1 MSFVYVLSLWA
12 WLAPPPSLEAKH
24 QLYYS
29 TLLFIRH
36 LVVPELLKEAVPG
49 QTPTERI
56 GVVHFTQ
63 RNGVLMIRGRVR
75 GLSPGLHGTHVH
87 ESGDLGNGCLA
98 AGAHFNP
105 TNMVHGGPTDAIR
118 HVGDLGNIAA
128 GADGVSDID
137 ITDRVLQLT
146 GSNGAVGRAFVI
158 HSDVDDLGRGGAPTS
173 NTTGNS
179 GSRVA
184 CGVVRLV

>member
-1 MSFVYVLSLWA
+1 TPERV
-12 WLAPPPSLEAKH
+12 
-24 QLYYS
+24 
-29 TLLFIRH
+29 IRGRAVI
-36 LVVPELLKEAVPG
+36 LRAVPG